1 MAAVSAAIGS
11 AQDQVD
17 DLVLEILPLQ
27 GTWDEEHYLWLTDQ
41 TNRLVEF
48 TDGYLEVLPMP
59 TDRQQTIL
67 LVLYE
72 AFRAYLRTI
81 GGKVL
86 VAPLRLRVGERK
98 HREPDLLLV
107 RDAGDP
113 RRRDRYWLGADLV
126 VEVVSPD
133 RPERDLVQKRDE
145 YAAAGIPEYW
155 IVDPRVATITVLHL
169 AGGAYV
175 EHGVFARG
183 EQATSALLAG
193 FAVGVGDV
201 FDAD

>member
-1 MAAVSAAIGS
+1 MAAVSAALGTT
-11 AQDQVD
+11 QDQVD
-17 DLVLEILPLQ
+17 DLVLEVLPLQ
-27 GTWDEEHYLWLTDQ
+27 GAWDEEQYLWLTDH

-67 LVLYE
+67 VTLYE
-72 AFRAYLRTI
+72 AFRAHLRSF

-126 VEVVSPD
+126 AEVVSPD
-133 RPERDLVQKRDE
+133 RPERDLVQKREE
-145 YAAAGIPEYW
+145 YAAASILEY
-155 IVDPRVATITVLHL
+155 
-169 AGGAYV
+169 
-175 EHGVFARG
+175 
-183 EQATSALLAG
+183 
-193 FAVGVGDV
+193 
-201 FDAD
+201 